1 MVSARQSAVQMAS
14 PHAGPG
20 AATQDVAWQQ
30 PLGTQSASVVHASV
44 PITRP
49 SGSWARSLPADS
61 SVTVVDGAVSAAGAE
76 AAQAENKREPITN
89 SARVCM
95 GET

>member
-1 MVSARQSAVQMAS
+1 MAS

-49 SGSWARSLPADS
+49 SKSWARSLPADS

-76 AAQAENKREPITN
+76 AAQAEIRREPTTRN
-89 SARVCM
+89 ARVFID
-95 GET
+95 ET